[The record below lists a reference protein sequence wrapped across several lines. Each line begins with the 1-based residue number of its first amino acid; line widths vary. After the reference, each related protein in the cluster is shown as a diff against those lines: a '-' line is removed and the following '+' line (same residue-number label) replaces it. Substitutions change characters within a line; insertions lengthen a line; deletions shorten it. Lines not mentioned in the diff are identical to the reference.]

1 MPAAS
6 AAPRTLTVISQAC
19 VPVLAVEAPPAPES
33 VTVHKAVERGAHTFD
48 VTAHGLLPCPTGAA
62 SLGIRIEGLQLPPL
76 HEPQAALAGAVVVTA
91 SYGDQV
97 VWASQPQPA
106 APVIAQCFREG
117 TAALSLPVQQLDL
130 AALHGVGGHLGT
142 QLTWEAS
149 IVYPAGPAAGAGGAP
164 ADGLHVCHIGGM
176 SAPLGCLLA
185 SASGSGVSGAAGGSR
200 PFELRNADM
209 VAALP
214 TYSHSGRLSL
224 YAGSLWA
231 PTPLLPPAALA
242 LFTPP
247 EAALSVG
254 LKGDGLCHPS
264 QQPGGAA
271 APCSAARLALYR
283 LLPGGILQEA
293 GCSAVAQTGRGAAE
307 GSVGWSVF
315 PVRLLT
321 LCGGDMD
328 APIVVQAWGADGAA
342 AAASDASAQPLERSA
357 FAPAPGSGRGAATA
371 PSSFSEGSLLGEL
384 RTSVHALLQA
394 SSDGHRMP
402 LINRSLVG
410 RAKGYTHSG
419 CLSVYFASL
428 LGVPAARAA
437 SRVVSLPGA
446 PIVMQRSTGGASWVR
461 LGDVAL
467 LPEGP
472 GSSGTQDAAGDG
484 LSASSSSTSLV
495 PAPPSQPLATDAAG
509 RLPHLPARALVRGK
523 LHLTLQAANLAAKDA
538 VVAGAQAASDPFFV
552 LHRCGDA
559 RTRTQVYR
567 SRVARRTLNCV
578 WEPAEVD
585 LAALCGGDV
594 DAPLLLQVLD
604 HDDGQAPD
612 HIGEVATTLRQ
623 LLLVG
628 STFDLRN
635 NRQTSA
641 SPAAGDSAGTLLVRQ
656 ARLVDA
662 SVQLQQ
668 VEPMPG
674 PTLTVASPRATA
686 LLALAAS
693 AEASSEASA
702 VGPKVRGHQ
711 YAYAAAAAKANAS
724 LNGSSNDGPSDAANP
739 STADAADPVAA
750 SIIAANKAGAA
761 AAVSAGSHIS
771 ASPAVSRRLV
781 SSRVPGRL
789 LVASPSVMQQAAA
802 AAGSIDGAA
811 TPFSS
816 TASSAAG
823 AVLGRSSS
831 PEGSRRR
838 AEDGSLA
845 AQPTRNRQPAG
856 RFPPEFAALVAA
868 APTHVHPL
876 EQQVWS
882 PSLARGGAGALPGSA
897 AAGFPS
903 GLLGPGVS
911 PYSSGPA
918 FDFSARASRL
928 ELGSAERPQQLSR
941 QPRLA
946 EAAWPSSVSSAA
958 ALAPAQSVPVRSG
971 TAEVLV
977 PAAGTPGGPT
987 AQSSQELAAPAASS
1001 VVPAVSDKAP
1011 TTGVPSPKK
1020 ASADKVQAADSHA
1033 PAPQDLAS
1041 DKELK
1046 ALLAAHAPDASSA
1059 ADSNAA
1065 LTAAAAAGLAIDRD
1079 ASAVLLIL

>member
-6 AAPRTLTVISQAC
+6 AAPRTLTVISQAS

-48 VTAHGLLPCPTGAA
+48 VTAHGLLPCPVGAA

-97 VWASQPQPA
+97 LWASQPQPA

-117 TAALSLPVQQLDL
+117 AATLSLPVQQLDL
-130 AALHGVGGHLGT
+130 AALHSVGGHLGT

-164 ADGLHVCHIGGM
+164 AAADGLHVCHIGGM

-200 PFELRNADM
+200 PFELRNAEM

-224 YAGSLWA
+224 YAGSLWS

-254 LKGDGLCHPS
+254 LKGDGLCLPS
-264 QQPGGAA
+264 PQPGGAA
-271 APCSAARLALYR
+271 APCSAARLSLYR

-307 GSVGWSVF
+307 GSVGWAVF
-315 PVRLLT
+315 PVRLLA

-328 APIVVQAWGADGAA
+328 APLVLQAWGADGAA
-342 AAASDASAQPLERSA
+342 AAASDASAQPGERSA
-357 FAPAPGSGRGAATA
+357 FAPAPGSGRGGAAA

-394 SSDGHRMP
+394 SSDGHRLP

-437 SRVVSLPGA
+437 ARVVSLPGA

-467 LPEGP
+467 LPDGA
-472 GSSGTQDAAGDG
+472 GSAGTQDAAGDG
-484 LSASSSSTSLV
+484 SAASSSSSALV
-495 PAPPSQPLATDAAG
+495 PALPSQPLATDAAG
-509 RLPHLPARALVRGK
+509 RLPHLPAHAVVCGR

-585 LAALCGGDV
+585 VAALCGGDV

-635 NRQTSA
+635 NRQSGAA
-641 SPAAGDSAGTLLVRQ
+641 SAAGDSTGTLMVRQ

-662 SVQLQQ
+662 SIQIQA
-668 VEPMPG
+668 PG
-674 PTLTVASPRATA
+674 STLTVASPRSTA
-686 LLALAAS
+686 VLALAAS

-702 VGPKVRGHQ
+702 AGPKVRGHQ

-724 LNGSSNDGPSDAANP
+724 LNGSSGDGPSDAVDP
-739 STADAADPVAA
+739 STADSADPVAA

-761 AAVSAGSHIS
+761 APASAGANIS

-781 SSRVPGRL
+781 SARVPGRL

-802 AAGSIDGAA
+802 AAGFIDGAA
-811 TPFSS
+811 ATSS
-816 TASSAAG
+816 ASSSSAAG

-831 PEGSRRR
+831 PGGSRRR

-845 AQPTRNRQPAG
+845 ALPTRNRQPAG

-882 PSLARGGAGALPGSA
+882 PSFARGGAGALPGPA
-897 AAGFPS
+897 AVGFPS
-903 GLLGPGVS
+903 GLLGHA
-911 PYSSGPA
+911 YNSGPA

-946 EAAWPSSVSSAA
+946 EAARPSPATSAPA
-958 ALAPAQSVPVRSG
+958 PAPAQPVPVRPE
-971 TAEVLV
+971 TAEALV
-977 PAAGTPGGPT
+977 PAAGAIGGRT
-987 AQSSQELAAPAASS
+987 AESSQELASPAASS
-1001 VVPAVSDKAP
+1001 VVPAVSDKVSA
-1011 TTGVPSPKK
+1011 TGLPSPKK
-1020 ASADKVQAADSHA
+1020 ASADKVQAADSHTST
-1033 PAPQDLAS
+1033 PQDLAE

-1046 ALLAAHAPDASSA
+1046 ALLVAHAPDAPSA
-1059 ADSNAA
+1059 ADSHAT
-1065 LTAAAAAGLAIDRD
+1065 LTAAAAAGLAVDRD

>member
-1 MPAAS
+1 
-6 AAPRTLTVISQAC
+6 
-19 VPVLAVEAPPAPES
+19 
-33 VTVHKAVERGAHTFD
+33 VERGAHTFD
-48 VTAHGLLPCPTGAA
+48 VTAHGLLPCPVGAA

-97 VWASQPQPA
+97 LWASQPQPA

-117 TAALSLPVQQLDL
+117 TATLSLPVQQLDL
-130 AALHGVGGHLGT
+130 AALHSVGGHLGT

-149 IVYPAGPAAGAGGAP
+149 IVYPAGPSAGAGGAP

-214 TYSHSGRLSL
+214 TYAHSGRLSL

-254 LKGDGLCHPS
+254 LKGDGLCLPS
-264 QQPGGAA
+264 AQPGGAA

-307 GSVGWSVF
+307 GSVGWAVF
-315 PVRLLT
+315 PARLLA

-328 APIVVQAWGADGAA
+328 APLVVQAWGADGAA
-342 AAASDASAQPLERSA
+342 AAAGDASAQPGERSA
-357 FAPAPGSGRGAATA
+357 FAPAPGSGRGGAAA
-371 PSSFSEGSLLGEL
+371 PSSFTEGSLLGEL

-394 SSDGHRMP
+394 SSDGHRLP

-428 LGVPAARAA
+428 LGVPADRAA

-467 LPEGP
+467 LPEGAL
-472 GSSGTQDAAGDG
+472 GSAGTPEAAGSDV
-484 LSASSSSTSLV
+484 ALV

-509 RLPHLPARALVRGK
+509 RLPPLPAHAVVCGR
-523 LHLTLQAANLAAKDA
+523 LHLTLQAANLAPKDA
-538 VVAGAQAASDPFFV
+538 VVGGAQAASDPFFV
-552 LHRCGDA
+552 LHRCSDA

-585 LAALCGGDV
+585 VAALCGGDV

-612 HIGEVATTLRQ
+612 HVGEVATTLRQ

-628 STFDLRN
+628 ATFDLRN
-635 NRQTSA
+635 NRQ
-641 SPAAGDSAGTLLVRQ
+641 PGAAAATGDSAGTLMVRQ

-662 SVQLQQ
+662 SVHLQR
-668 VEPMPG
+668 VEPAPG
-674 PTLTVASPRATA
+674 STLTVASPRATA
-686 LLALAAS
+686 VLALTAGAD
-693 AEASSEASA
+693 ASSEASA
-702 VGPKVRGHQ
+702 AGPKVRGHQ

-724 LNGSSNDGPSDAANP
+724 LNGSLADGPSDVADP
-739 STADAADPVAA
+739 STADSADPVAD

-761 AAVSAGSHIS
+761 APASAGSHIS

-781 SSRVPGRL
+781 SARVPGRL

-802 AAGSIDGAA
+802 AAGSTDGAA
-811 TPFSS
+811 SS
-816 TASSAAG
+816 SASSSSSAAG
-823 AVLGRSSS
+823 AVLRRSPS
-831 PEGSRRR
+831 PGGSRRR

-845 AQPTRNRQPAG
+845 ALPTRNRQPAG

-882 PSLARGGAGALPGSA
+882 PSFARGGAGALPGPA

-903 GLLGPGVS
+903 GLLGPGA
-911 PYSSGPA
+911 PAYSSGPA

-941 QPRLA
+941 QPRPA
-946 EAAWPSSVSSAA
+946 EAARPSPASAA
-958 ALAPAQSVPVRSG
+958 PAHVPAQPAPARVE
-971 TAEVLV
+971 TAEALV
-977 PAAGTPGGPT
+977 PAAGAAGGPT
-987 AQSSQELAAPAASS
+987 VQASQELAAPAASS
-1001 VVPAVSDKAP
+1001 AVPAISDKVSA
-1011 TTGVPSPKK
+1011 TGLPSPTK
-1020 ASADKVQAADSHA
+1020 ASADKVVQAADSHR
-1033 PAPQDLAS
+1033 PAQQDLAE

-1046 ALLAAHAPDASSA
+1046 ALLAAHAPQAPSA
-1059 ADSNAA
+1059 ADNHADLSAA
-1065 LTAAAAAGLAIDRD
+1065 TAAGLAVDRD